1 MIEVYA
7 DGNSIF
13 NPLKD
18 DLITWGQ
25 KLSYNIGKA
34 GSFEFMIAP
43 KHRFYKDIKQMRT
56 RVNVFL
62 DGEEIF
68 RGRVLSNDKNFEN
81 IKNVYCEGDLS
92 YLMDSVQRSDKYDGT
107 VHDLFSKFISKHNA
121 MVDEDK
127 RFAVGKIDIPNKYIH
142 LSGASDET
150 EDPDTG
156 KIDYNQIHINAIVD
170 EWKTTMELIQTCI
183 IDQCGGFLKTRRDG
197 NTIYIDIMGE
207 DTSVSLQKIRFGE
220 NLLDLNESISADD
233 LFTVLIPIGDEHL
246 TIESVNGGSV
256 ELVNQDEVKKYGRIV
271 KTYVF
276 PNVNQASTLLEN
288 GLEYMKKHSGMPTS
302 ITARA
307 IDMHFVDGSNGRI
320 KIGDKVHIQSFPHE
334 ISGYLTCT
342 AMTYDFDNPSR
353 NEYTFGFPPRP
364 LTERYRKD
372 KQKQEN
378 REKYPETS
386 MRSGGGGGGAID
398 EEEDFTLDK
407 VEKKFEEFEEQYIG
421 RGPNND
427 MVKLYD
433 IYKRMMAD
441 REILK
446 TEVGIDLDA
455 GKDPITGEPR
465 AKFNIRSMY
474 EEVVKNEK
482 TNKEFRQKSISKI
495 ESVNNKQQALQ
506 RFTTS
511 LANETSEKLAEITM
525 NVGQV
530 GDELRSS
537 ITMHADQIAI
547 HANEILNL
555 NTKQLKT
562 TAEQVQMK
570 NALLE
575 VKKIA
580 TESIQSK
587 LAQIDTVNV
596 KNLLSF
602 GNVYAKRMILNG
614 ESVATQAWV
623 MNWTNRF
630 ATKDDLKNYALKN
643 HTHSHRHS
651 HIIYINGK
659 RYETGYTTP

>member
-142 LSGASDET
+142 LSGTSDET

-207 DTSVSLQKIRFGE
+207 DTSISLQKIRFGE

-288 GLEYMKKHSGMPTS
+288 GLAYMKKHSGMPTS

-407 VEKKFEEFEEQYIG
+407 VEKKFEEFRNHYIG
-421 RGPNND
+421 TDGDTHIRLSD
-427 MVKLYD
+427 LYEQRVR
-433 IYKRMMAD
+433 I
-441 REILK
+441 I
-446 TEVGIDLDA
+446 
-455 GKDPITGEPR
+455 
-465 AKFNIRSMY
+465 AK
-474 EEVVKNEK
+474 
-482 TNKEFRQKSISKI
+482 
-495 ESVNNKQQALQ
+495 
-506 RFTTS
+506 
-511 LANETSEKLAEITM
+511 
-525 NVGQV
+525 
-530 GDELRSS
+530 
-537 ITMHADQIAI
+537 
-547 HANEILNL
+547 
-555 NTKQLKT
+555 
-562 TAEQVQMK
+562 
-570 NALLE
+570 
-575 VKKIA
+575 
-580 TESIQSK
+580 
-587 LAQIDTVNV
+587 
-596 KNLLSF
+596 
-602 GNVYAKRMILNG
+602 
-614 ESVATQAWV
+614 
-623 MNWTNRF
+623 
-630 ATKDDLKNYALKN
+630 
-643 HTHSHRHS
+643 
-651 HIIYINGK
+651 
-659 RYETGYTTP
+659 P